1 MDELKNIAPE
11 LSQIKKENPFRV
23 PNHYFDDFQARLQM
37 KIEAEKEVVPVR
49 KNPVIQ
55 FLKPA
60 LGLAASF
67 ALIFML
73 VYWPLKTF
81 SPKIAENKT
90 ENSSASE
97 KEEYL
102 SMVENIDENSFYA
115 LLYEPSKKV
124 DFSDEDLMA
133 YININATDYD
143 IYQAT
148 EF

>member
-23 PNHYFDDFQARLQM
+23 PEHYFDDFTARLQM
-37 KIEAEKEVVPVR
+37 KIEAEKEVVPVP

-73 VYWPLKTF
+73 VYWPLKTL
-81 SPKIAENKT
+81 SPKLAENRNG
-90 ENSSASE
+90 NSE
-97 KEEYL
+97 ITGNEEYL

-124 DFSDEDLMA
+124 DFTDEDLVA
-133 YININATDYD
+133 YININVTDYD
-143 IYQAT
+143 IYQTT